1 MLRIWFSYRFYAKNY
16 DKHLC
21 DRLVLT
27 YHNPLDCEQV
37 LTEEYT
43 VQVVD
48 RAGLAELDL
57 WIGARLDIL

>member
-1 MLRIWFSYRFYAKNY
+1 MQNNS

-21 DRLVLT
+21 NRLVLT
-27 YHNPLDCEQV
+27 YHNPLDREQV